1 MISSGILVVNVGTF
15 ISIMWGVVA
24 MEILGSII
32 AGVWSYMLLR
42 SISKG
47 DMSSPRE
54 SLET

>member
-1 MISSGILVVNVGTF
+1 MISSGILVVTVGTF

-42 SISKG
+42 SISRG
-47 DMSSPRE
+47 GMSSPSE
-54 SLET
+54 SSET